1 MSRREEVLQRVE
13 SLPKL
18 PAASARVFQIMSSA
32 ADLEEILDAISVDPG
47 LTSNVLRLANSPA
60 YGTRSEITSVRN
72 AVVRLGS
79 RKVMELITLSIS
91 GPRLKGPVSGYDL
104 PAGKLLEHAIFVSYA
119 GEALARN
126 LDVSEADQVF
136 TAGLLHDIG
145 KIVLG
150 EFLNDEARSILAYA
164 TERHMPFHLAE
175 EEILGISHTEVGA
188 ALLNTWGLPEPIVA
202 AAHWHHDPDQYEGPA
217 STIVGL
223 VHVADSLSMMA
234 GVGVGVDGLNY
245 EPSAAVVRRLDLK
258 VDQLEEIL
266 STTLARLDEVR
277 TVLGLQ

>member
-1 MSRREEVLQRVE
+1 
-13 SLPKL
+13 
-18 PAASARVFQIMSSA
+18 MSSA